1 MCRINYLHSF
11 FTYFKYLLC
20 LEQCDFPMEMIN
32 EERARRAL
40 DRINLIVKIRE
51 ETLNH
56 PRLDERLKAC
66 QISADVPDWW
76 QPGKHDKDLLIGVSK

>member
-1 MCRINYLHSF
+1 MLNVNFYNKSF
-11 FTYFKYLLC
+11 
-20 LEQCDFPMEMIN
+20 LELCDFPMEMIN

-56 PRLDERLKAC
+56 PRLDERLKGC
-66 QISADVPDWW
+66 QVSADVPDWW